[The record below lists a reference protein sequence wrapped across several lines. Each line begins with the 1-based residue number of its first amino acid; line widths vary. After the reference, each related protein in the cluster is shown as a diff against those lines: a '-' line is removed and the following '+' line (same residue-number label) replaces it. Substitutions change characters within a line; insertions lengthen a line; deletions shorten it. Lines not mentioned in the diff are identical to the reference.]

1 MEQQVSIGSDRLVK
15 EDHLWKWTTLT
26 TGRPTMYFVYFHT
39 FSYKF
44 EVQQTP
50 QSLGILCFD
59 QKIST
64 RKEAFHLFL
73 NRNFRNFWH
82 DGKNPTSRSEKK
94 GDWKQ
99 LSSEMD
105 TAVTLVGGSTVGKS
119 LCIAH
124 LCQ

>member
-1 MEQQVSIGSDRLVK
+1 MEQQVSIGSDRPVK

-50 QSLGILCFD
+50 QSLGSLCFD

-64 RKEAFHLFL
+64 GKEAFLLFL

-82 DGKNPTSRSEKK
+82 DGKNPRGRSETK
-94 GDWKQ
+94 G
-99 LSSEMD
+99 LETVIIGND
-105 TAVTLVGGSTVGKS
+105 TAVTLMGGSTVVKS
-119 LCIAH
+119 LCIANP
-124 LCQ
+124 CK